1 MSEVMRWKL
10 KGFIPGVEGE
20 SKAVFQPVVVLAED
34 YDSAARLFLDA
45 AERCLAA
52 ERREAALQLR
62 LNAADQRI
70 DELTAKPS
78 DAERERLMEIIERC
92 KRPSQKRAVA
102 PPSKSAVIEDQNRL
116 TARGRREWR
125 TQAIQAERP
134 ARTKSPRNATLHRS
148 EKSQIPAP
156 YHLAS
161 IPVPAH
167 RDLRQRSKHARTG
180 I

>member
-34 YDSAARLFLDA
+34 YDNATRLFLDA

-70 DELTAKPS
+70 DELT
-78 DAERERLMEIIERC
+78 
-92 KRPSQKRAVA
+92 Q
-102 PPSKSAVIEDQNRL
+102 Q
-116 TARGRREWR
+116 
-125 TQAIQAERP
+125 Q
-134 ARTKSPRNATLHRS
+134 TL
-148 EKSQIPAP
+148 K
-156 YHLAS
+156 
-161 IPVPAH
+161 
-167 RDLRQRSKHARTG
+167 G
-180 I
+180 